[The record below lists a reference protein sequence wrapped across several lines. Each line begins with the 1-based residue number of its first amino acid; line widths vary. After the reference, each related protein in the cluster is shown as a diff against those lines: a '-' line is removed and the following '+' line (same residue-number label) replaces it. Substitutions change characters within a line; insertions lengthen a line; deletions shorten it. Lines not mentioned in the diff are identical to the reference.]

1 MYLDIF
7 KMVNSMYQISQLLR
21 YFNTVLHL
29 EIDVIGKYEIGS
41 KMRINMNAFL
51 HSAKSKAFLTKQKI
65 FRNRFI

>member
-7 KMVNSMYQISQLLR
+7 KMVNSMY
-21 YFNTVLHL
+21 TVLHL

-51 HSAKSKAFLTKQKI
+51 HSEKLKAFLTIQKI